1 MEVLRGPISK
11 WSKKKQTEGVTGI
24 GRVMMQCLQHCSSMQ
39 QGGKIL
45 NALGTEKEKA
55 SPLFLSDTG

>member
-11 WSKKKQTEGVTGI
+11 WPKKKQTEGVMGI
-24 GRVMMQCLQHCSSMQ
+24 GRVVLQCSSMQ

-55 SPLFLSDTG
+55 SPSFLSDAG

>member
-11 WSKKKQTEGVTGI
+11 WPKKKQTEGVMGI
-24 GRVMMQCLQHCSSMQ
+24 GRVVLQCSSTQ
-39 QGGKIL
+39 QGEKIL

-55 SPLFLSDTG
+55 SPLFLSDVG

>member
-1 MEVLRGPISK
+1 MEVFRGPISK

-24 GRVMMQCLQHCSSMQ
+24 GRITMQYLQHCSSMQ

-45 NALGTEKEKA
+45 NALGTEREKA
-55 SPLFLSDTG
+55 SCLFLSEAG